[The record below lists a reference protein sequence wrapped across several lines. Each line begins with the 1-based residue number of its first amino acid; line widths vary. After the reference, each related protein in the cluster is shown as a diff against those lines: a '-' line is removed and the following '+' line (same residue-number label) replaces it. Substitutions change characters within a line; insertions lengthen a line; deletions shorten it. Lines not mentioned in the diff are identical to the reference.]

1 MEWQPTPRS
10 RMVGSFSLVS
20 SFPTQ
25 RGLVSFPNRPN
36 ELCEPMTIAVSG
48 STSRGMRGDRESES
62 ADPVARDNVV
72 ARIRQVAATHPDFP
86 AIVQDE
92 SALNY
97 GDLEQRSREVAQR
110 LQDVGLTEGSVV
122 GVLAER
128 SVALVVA
135 ALGIMRAGGAYL
147 PLDPS
152 YPNERLAFQISDSNA
167 KVVLTSEG
175 TTADAA
181 HQLPAQT
188 LVLRRDGSLAEP
200 TPGEPVLCDKEAAD
214 LAYVI
219 YTSGSTGRP
228 KGVEITHA
236 NLTNMVDWFL
246 SMLEVTTGDRL
257 SHVAAVGFDAT
268 VWELWPALA
277 AGACVFV
284 ADNATIK
291 EPRQLQSWLIEKAIT
306 VSFIPTP
313 MAEKL
318 IAMSWPSKT
327 ALRVM
332 MTGGDTL
339 HVYPPYDL
347 PFRVVNNY
355 GPTECTICATSA
367 PVPAGHPSELLPP
380 IGRPITNAQVFIVD
394 ESMKPVPPGT
404 EGEILIGGCG
414 VGRGYRNRPEL
425 TAEKFISN
433 TIQPAIGRRLYRTG
447 DRGCYLPDG
456 QIAFKGRMDDQI
468 KIRGVRI
475 EPAEIEAALSE
486 YPGVR
491 ESAVVA
497 RQSSTGNDRLVAYL
511 SFRSPGT
518 DARELRDFLGK
529 RLPPPM
535 IPALFVRL
543 DDLPLNTSGKIDR
556 RALPIPSES
565 NLLKHGEAIAPRD
578 VLEQRLAEIWEAVL
592 DVQGIGVQQDFF
604 ELGGDS
610 LLAVRLVLD
619 VENEMGFR
627 LPLSALL
634 EVRTIED
641 LARTIRRQNEKS
653 DWSSMVAVQ
662 PLGLRTPLF
671 CVHSHTGDV
680 FYCEFIARGAGANQ
694 PIYGLQSAGVTG
706 KSPHLSVE
714 EMSEHYVRELRKIQP
729 HGPYQLFG
737 FCFGGM
743 VAFDMARRL
752 AESGDR
758 VAFLGFYNSPAP
770 GTLKRWPLGQ
780 FTYLKRRTRDEWRKL
795 MSAGRGEKLT
805 HILRN
810 IRNFKLMIQRSAAI
824 AATEGLVQ
832 IGGNERD
839 LERLNLEALNI
850 AAAKRYHPAYIHPGK
865 ITLFLSPDVAGVYP
879 TPPAE
884 GWKRFASKELE
895 IVAVIVDKKG
905 WRGTPFV
912 ETVGGHIAQLV
923 PEPDQRTAIS

>member
-1 MEWQPTPRS
+1 MPITIG
-10 RMVGSFSLVS
+10 GSA
-20 SFPTQ
+20 P
-25 RGLVSFPNRPN
+25 
-36 ELCEPMTIAVSG
+36 SG
-48 STSRGMRGDRESES
+48 VPGDREFAS
-62 ADPVARDNVV
+62 ADPGALDNVV
-72 ARIRQVAATHPDFP
+72 SRIRQVAATHPDFP
-86 AIVQDE
+86 AIVHDE
-92 SALNY
+92 SVLNY
-97 GDLEQRSREVAQR
+97 RELDQRSREVAQR
-110 LQDVGLTEGSVV
+110 LQGMGVTEGSVV

-152 YPNERLAFQISDSNA
+152 HPNERLAFQVSDSNA
-167 KVVLTSEG
+167 NVVVTSEG
-175 TTADAA
+175 TPADAT

-188 LVLRRDGSLAEP
+188 LVLRRDGSLAAPAPNEL
-200 TPGEPVLCDKEAAD
+200 VLSDKEAGD

-228 KGVEITHA
+228 KGVEISHA
-236 NLTNMVDWFL
+236 NLTNMIDWFL
-246 SMLEVTTGDRL
+246 STLEVTTADRL

-277 AGACVFV
+277 AGASIFV
-284 ADNATIK
+284 AVNATIR
-291 EPRQLQSWLIEKAIT
+291 EPRQLQSWLIKKAIT

-318 IAMSWPSKT
+318 IGMSWPSKA

-339 HVYPPYDL
+339 HVYPPRDL

-367 PVPAGHPSELLPP
+367 PVPAGHPSEPLPP

-394 ESMKPVPPGT
+394 ELMKPVPRGT
-404 EGEILIGGCG
+404 EGEILIGGRG

-433 TIQPAIGRRLYRTG
+433 TIQPEIGPRLYRTG

-456 QIAFKGRMDDQI
+456 QIAFKGRIDDQI

-475 EPAEIEAALSE
+475 EPGEIEAALNE
-486 YPGVR
+486 HPRVR

-497 RQSSTGNDRLVAYL
+497 RQSPAGDGRLVAYL
-511 SFRSPGT
+511 SFRSPGDT
-518 DARELRDFLGK
+518 NARELRDFLGK
-529 RLPPPM
+529 RLPPAM

-543 DDLPLNTSGKIDR
+543 DELPLNTSGKIDR
-556 RALPIPSES
+556 RALPVPCES
-565 NLLKHGEAIAPRD
+565 NLLKHGAAIAPRD

-592 DVQGIGVQQDFF
+592 GVQGIGVQQGFF

-619 VENEMGFR
+619 VEKEMGFK

-680 FYCEFIARGAGANQ
+680 FYCEFIARGAGTNQ
-694 PIYGLQSAGVTG
+694 PIYGLQSVGVTG

-714 EMSEHYVRELRKIQP
+714 EMSEHYVTELRKIQP
-729 HGPYQLFG
+729 RGPYQLFG

-752 AESGDR
+752 AESGER

-770 GTLKRWPLGQ
+770 GTLRRWPLGQ

-795 MSAGRGEKLT
+795 ASAGRGEKLT

-810 IRNFKLMIQRSAAI
+810 IRNFRLMIQRSAAI

-850 AAAKRYHPAYIHPGK
+850 AAAKRYHPRHIHAGR

-884 GWKRFASKELE
+884 GWKKFASKELE
-895 IVAVIVDKKG
+895 IVEVIVDKKG

-923 PEPDQRTAIS
+923 PESDQRTGAL